1 MLKMIFDDIL
11 TVKCTNGNEAY
22 SYTDKHFHEACKAI
36 LGGEVGALSDYE
48 EWLLSLKQPMGH
60 AKSSIS
66 GTPLALASADYPP
79 SARFIALGEESR
91 IAAAPFNI
99 NDIKDID
106 SLFAAAAE
114 RFAYSGNLIFGNS
127 QAVEGS
133 SDVSDSFYIYK
144 SARISGCKA
153 IACST
158 IIKDSSYLF
167 GCNVASKDEYC
178 MRCHQ
183 FTFDARCFEANL
195 CTNSSDAYY
204 VYDCVGCKDIMFSF
218 GQRNAV
224 CAIGNLALPKDRYL
238 ALKSSLLEQM
248 RSELSA
254 KKKLPSLAGIF
265 TEAARTPAQLS
276 PEMKKCAKKF
286 ERKASRAPVQKAFD
300 SACGIVLGAPI
311 GDMARFKDWLSRHNL
326 PIRRVQ
332 SALGSG
338 GIQAG
343 SYENLKALPDRRYV
357 NIDERAPITRLLSLS
372 VKEAESIT
380 LANAGKTLG
389 RVLFI
394 TPQFHEG
401 TILNLSGSPIIMSS
415 SDCEEVHGCIF
426 MKKSAY
432 STWGRD
438 SEHLF
443 GCAFCVD
450 SGFNIKCYNSF
461 KIRNCFEVDSARS
474 STGCYYCHNVE
485 NCHDAIFCSNAKNLR
500 YAVCNVVVGK
510 EEFERVKALLLA
522 RVNAEIARGKEC
534 PISVFNLA

>member
-1 MLKMIFDDIL
+1 MVIAG
-11 TVKCTNGNEAY
+11 TNGKEAY
-22 SYTDKHFHEACKAI
+22 AYNDKHFREACKVI

-48 EWLLSLKQPMGH
+48 QWLLSLKQPVGC
-60 AKSSIS
+60 AKSSVS
-66 GTPLALASADYPP
+66 GKPLALAAADYAP
-79 SARFIALGEESR
+79 SARFIALGEEAK
-91 IAAAPFNI
+91 IASAPFSI
-99 NDIKDID
+99 NGMKDID

-114 RFAYSGNLIFGNS
+114 RFAYSGNLVFGNS
-127 QAVEGS
+127 QFVEGS
-133 SDVSDSFYIYK
+133 SDVSDSFYVYK
-144 SARISGCKA
+144 SARVSGCKA
-153 IACST
+153 VACST

-195 CTNSSDAYY
+195 CTSSSDAYY

-218 GQRNAV
+218 GQRNGANM
-224 CAIGNLALPKDRYL
+224 IGNLALPKDKYL
-238 ALKSSLLEQM
+238 QLKAALLSQM

-254 KKKLPSLAGIF
+254 KKKLPSLADIF
-265 TEAARTPAQLS
+265 TSAARAPAAL
-276 PEMKKCAKKF
+276 PAAAKACAKKF

-300 SACGIVLGAPI
+300 STCGIVLGAPA
-311 GDMARFKDWLSRHNL
+311 GELSSRKGWLVKHNI

-338 GIQAG
+338 EIAAG
-343 SYENLKALPDRRYV
+343 SYENLKALPDSRYV
-357 NIDERAPITRLLSLS
+357 NIDERAPLTRLLSLTG
-372 VKEAESIT
+372 KEAEGLT
-380 LANAGKTLG
+380 LSGAGKSLS
-389 RVLFI
+389 RILLI

-401 TILNLSGSPIIMSS
+401 TNLNVSGSPIVMWS

-443 GCAFCVD
+443 GCAFCYD
-450 SGFNIKCYNSF
+450 SGFSVKCYNSF

-474 STGCYYCHNVE
+474 STGCYFCHNVE
-485 NCHDAIFCSNAKNLR
+485 NCHDAILCSNVKNLR
-500 YAVCNVVVGK
+500 YAVANVEVGR
-510 EEFERVKALLLA
+510 EEFMRVKKLLLA
-522 RVNAEIARGKEC
+522 RLNGEIAKTGGCAR
-534 PISVFNLA
+534 SVYDLA